1 MAAAAAIS
9 RFPRL
14 GLFQYFFPVHSAALP
29 SPGDLKEFYQ
39 IIDQKRKADDCCDPI
54 GLVPAL

>member
-1 MAAAAAIS
+1 MADAAAIS

-39 IIDQKRKADDCCDPI
+39 IIARLMTAVIPSDLSRRCESR
-54 GLVPAL
+54 